1 MSRVC
6 LTNTMKMLVKPL
18 LDDAFEL
25 GLSLVAAK
33 TLVRRFEQNAVVW
46 TGRDGVP
53 ELLMC

>member
-1 MSRVC
+1 
-6 LTNTMKMLVKPL
+6 MKMLVKPL